1 MGRVVSALSWLIYLN
16 YIQLFNRQAL
26 SMRTRSDI
34 YAHPIRYLCA
44 PDQIS
49 MHPIQISSDLWPT
62 LQGFSATL
70 HFFGTGFG
78 PFISSNRLTWA
89 SDRAERILIDLLN
102 GLSIFDSWVGSDG
115 LKEN

>member
-1 MGRVVSALSWLIYLN
+1 
-16 YIQLFNRQAL
+16 
-26 SMRTRSDI
+26 MRTRSDI
-34 YAHPIRYLCA
+34 YAQPIRYLCA
-44 PDQIS
+44 TD
-49 MHPIQISSDLWPT
+49 QISSDLWPT

-70 HFFGTGFG
+70 HFFGTGLG

-102 GLSIFDSWVGSDG
+102 GLSIFDSWVGSNG